1 MLISMQKKV
10 NSTTKYYQICYN
22 IDINE
27 IIVRTGNLDKK
38 EKNGRFYISYGYQD
52 NEGDLE
58 FEKRISNKLKE
69 GWKKL
74 TPHPLDEDELIDL
87 RLELYD
93 YEGKRK
99 K

>member
-1 MLISMQKKV
+1 MQKKV
-10 NSTTKYYQICYN
+10 NNTTKYYQICYD

-38 EKNGRFYISYGYQD
+38 EKNGRFYISYGFQD
-52 NEGDLE
+52 KEADIE

-74 TPHPLDEDELIDL
+74 IPHPLEEDELIDL

>member
-1 MLISMQKKV
+1 MQKKV
-10 NSTTKYYQICYN
+10 NNTIKYYQICYN

-27 IIVRTGNLDKK
+27 IIVRTGNLDQKD
-38 EKNGRFYISYGYQD
+38 KNGRFYISYGFQD
-52 NEGDLE
+52 KEGDIE
-58 FEKRISNKLKE
+58 FEKRISNKIQE
-69 GWKKL
+69 GCKKL
-74 TPHPLDEDELIDL
+74 NPHPLDENELIDL

>member
-10 NSTTKYYQICYN
+10 NNTIKYYQICYN
-22 IDINE
+22 LDINE
-27 IIVRTGNLDKK
+27 IIVRTGNLDQKD
-38 EKNGRFYISYGYQD
+38 KNGRFYISYGFQD
-52 NEGDLE
+52 KECDIE
-58 FEKRISNKLKE
+58 FEKRISNKIQE

-74 TPHPLDEDELIDL
+74 NPHPLDEDELIDL